1 MTDPDIEEI
10 KALLRELIKLQTE
23 ANTLLNQIAFK

>member
-1 MTDPDIEEI
+1 MTDKDIQEI
-10 KALLRELIKLQTE
+10 KALLQELVKLQTE